1 MKRLLLVLVLG
12 LLMAGCEKHA
22 QPDVNANKKAA
33 ESGALVFAGGMAPS
47 GKVYV
52 ATADELEKLMPKD
65 LCSRDQKA
73 LLKNGEDCMSNARQ
87 QAWLETHHQGKK

>member
-1 MKRLLLVLVLG
+1 MKKILLVLALG
-12 LLMAGCEKHA
+12 MLVVGCEKQTH
-22 QPDVNANKKAA
+22 PNVPANKKAA

-65 LCSRDQKA
+65 LCSAEQKA
-73 LLKNGEDCMSNARQ
+73 LLRKGEDCMSGGRQ
-87 QAWLETHHQGKK
+87 QAWLEKHREGKK

>member
-1 MKRLLLVLVLG
+1 MKRLLLVLALG
-12 LLMAGCEKHA
+12 LLVAGCEKQS
-22 QPDVNANKKAA
+22 QPNANKKAA

-52 ATADELEKLMPKD
+52 ATVDELEKLMPKD